1 MSLGRPRFDAVC
13 LDFDSTLS
21 RLEGI
26 DELAARAGVSDQ
38 IAPLTAAAMDGRIPL
53 DSIYAQRLDI
63 IRPGR
68 DAISWLAGR
77 YIDEMV
83 PGVDATIEALHRS
96 EVATYIVSG
105 GLRAAILPFAEKF
118 NIAPDRVYAVDVSF
132 DALGNFED
140 FDRSSA
146 LARPDGKAVICRE
159 LSRRHG
165 SLALVG
171 DGVTDLAARAGGA
184 FVVGFGGVA
193 SREAVR
199 KGADHFIDGPRLSDV
214 LKVLFET

>member
-1 MSLGRPRFDAVC
+1 MKWVRPRFDAVC

-26 DELAARAGVSDQ
+26 DELAALAGVADK

-63 IRPGR
+63 IRPTR
-68 DAISWLAGR
+68 DAISWLAQR
-77 YIDEMV
+77 YIDETV
-83 PGVDATIEALHRS
+83 PGAATTIDALHQAG
-96 EVATYIVSG
+96 VATYIVSG

-118 NIAPDRVYAVDVSF
+118 KIAPDRVYAVDVTF
-132 DALGNFED
+132 DAHGNFLD
-140 FDRSSA
+140 FDRGAA

-159 LSRRHG
+159 LFGRHNA
-165 SLALVG
+165 LALVG
-171 DGVTDLAARAGGA
+171 DGITDVAARSAGA

-193 SREAVR
+193 VREAVR
-199 KGADHFIDGPRLSDV
+199 QAADHYVPGPGLSDV
-214 LKVLFET
+214 LDVLFEP